1 MGFGEVNQLHTGSRG
16 GDNYKKVNEE
26 TPVTKASM
34 CHLSLNLR
42 DDATNEHMKKT
53 HISVFAEMRLSAT
66 FQ

>member
-1 MGFGEVNQLHTGSRG
+1 MGFGEINKLHTGSRG
-16 GDNYKKVNEE
+16 GDNYETVNEE

-42 DDATNEHMKKT
+42 DDATNEHGKKT
-53 HISVFAEMRLSAT
+53 NISVFAEMRLSAT